1 MQHIQ
6 RREQNP
12 IDPPKNADTSKR
24 LMEII
29 PQGANLGTIC
39 LSVGEVTVGS
49 DQDYACRRY
58 VVVEWLRICRVFGR
72 CKAVRLLRPEE
83 KAAGPARN
91 SLYNDSFC
99 IVGLNFLIMEG
110 FDVRGL

>member
-58 VVVEWLRICRVFGR
+58 VVVEWLRICRVLDDAKQCVSFD
-72 CKAVRLLRPEE
+72 LRKRPRALREI
-83 KAAGPARN
+83 
-91 SLYNDSFC
+91 LY
-99 IVGLNFLIMEG
+99 IMTV
-110 FDVRGL
+110 FASWD